1 MTESSRKPDRRIQ
14 RTRTLLRNALMALIV
29 EQGYE
34 NITVQEI
41 ADKADV
47 ARATFYLHYKDKEE
61 LLLKSMEEIHD
72 ELVASIGPVSE
83 NFTMADGNPV
93 DLIAFQHVAE
103 HAAFYRVMLSA
114 HGPSAF
120 IVKLRHYLVRVSKEL
135 LVKLYPEDDID
146 PQLLEIIL
154 HSEAGSLMAVLSW
167 WLENDMPLP
176 AAEMARL
183 CDKMG
188 AQGVIAVMDISYTQD
203 TRGKVT

>member
-1 MTESSRKPDRRIQ
+1 MTESPRKPDRRIQ
-14 RTRTLLRNALMALIV
+14 RTRTLLRDALMALIV
-29 EQGYE
+29 EHGYE
-34 NITVQEI
+34 NITLQEI
-41 ADKADV
+41 VDKADV

-83 NFTMADGNPV
+83 KFTMADGNPV

-103 HAAFYRVMLSA
+103 HAAFYRVMLSP

-120 IVKLRHYLVRVSKEL
+120 TVKLRHYLVRVSKEL
-135 LVKLYPEDDID
+135 LVKLYPQEDID

-176 AAEMARL
+176 PSEMARI

-188 AQGVIAVMDISYTQD
+188 AEGIAALMSDGYPPLRKT
-203 TRGKVT
+203 